1 MSVGLLTFIVFL
13 GALLSFKE
21 IVLLSLEFANIY
33 FPGFF
38 PFACGLLPCS
48 FLFFLFFN
56 LSALY
61 GFWVLCHN
69 QKCIIHYAR
78 YVYYAYALYIIQIVP
93 VVSSGSELV
102 WFLILHLTDSPGVY
116 YGVRQKASFM
126 FSRWPPS
133 CPSAICWIIHLFPS
147 RFEISSI
154 ICCISHIYLGLLLDY
169 IWFPWCFYLMN
180 SLSVSLD
187 TFQSLSFFVS
197 HLFFGFPTQWN
208 S

>member
-1 MSVGLLTFIVFL
+1 MRLNIFSSEPLFLASSPYPLSMSVGLLTFIVFL

-126 FSRWPPS
+126 FSR
-133 CPSAICWIIHLFPS
+133 
-147 RFEISSI
+147 
-154 ICCISHIYLGLLLDY
+154 
-169 IWFPWCFYLMN
+169 
-180 SLSVSLD
+180 
-187 TFQSLSFFVS
+187 
-197 HLFFGFPTQWN
+197 
-208 S
+208 